1 MITLTPRAIEKAL
14 TLAKKEGKPPI
25 LRLGVKG
32 GGCSGM
38 SYVVSFIDEIREEDT
53 AADYDG
59 LRVVCDPKSLQFLEE
74 LVLDYETNLFK
85 SGWKFSN
92 PQAAKSCS
100 CGESFSV

>member
-59 LRVVCDPKSLQFLEE
+59 LRVVCDPKSHKLLEE
-74 LVLDYETNLFK
+74 HVFDYETNLFK
-85 SGWKFSN
+85 SGWKFIN
-92 PQAAKSCS
+92 PQAVKSCS